1 MINKSKCSIISYV
14 CSWKDKKLSHNLF
27 LEYPSACSA
36 EETDESISFF
46 QIQDTNGNA
55 LDATR
60 EGTHSSSVVMFT
72 KNEFKDSQFW
82 YLIKIPDTE
91 YGYIGSKKYVSEDK
105 VLTIKGKLSSYHIL
119 IISSNVLICHL

>member
-1 MINKSKCSIISYV
+1 MLHIQLMKRWTYLTI
-14 CSWKDKKLSHNLF
+14 LF
-27 LEYPSACSA
+27 LEHPSACSA
-36 EETDESISFF
+36 EETDEIVSYF

-82 YLIKIPDTE
+82 YLSKIPETE
-91 YGYIGSKKYVSEDK
+91 YGFIGSKKYISEKK
-105 VLTIKGKLSSYHIL
+105 VLTILGKLSCYHII
-119 IISSNVLICHL
+119 IISPVLICHL